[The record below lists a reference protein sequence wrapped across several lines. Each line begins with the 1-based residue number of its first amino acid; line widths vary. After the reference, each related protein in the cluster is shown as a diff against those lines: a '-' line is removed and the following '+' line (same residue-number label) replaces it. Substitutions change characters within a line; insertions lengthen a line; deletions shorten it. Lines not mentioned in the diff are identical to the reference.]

1 MFVHE
6 MCRDR
11 DTPRHACHMRMLE
24 WGGECLQTR
33 TRDMKWPGPPSK
45 PARPGILVLHHP
57 FIIMSDTHGDRD
69 SSEQPKSAES
79 AFGALRTRKNVVHV

>member
-1 MFVHE
+1 M
-6 MCRDR
+6 
-11 DTPRHACHMRMLE
+11 
-24 WGGECLQTR
+24 GGECLQTR
-33 TRDMKWPGPPSK
+33 PRDMKWPGPPSK

-57 FIIMSDTHGDRD
+57 FANCADPHGDPN